1 MTRTLTTGALA
12 GALMLSAAHAQAQAQ
27 DGDFAPDCV
36 ALFDFVEA
44 TPGLSLDDEPDLV
57 RTIERN
63 SGVLCRRE
71 LAALRE
77 ETRETAQ
84 AEEET
89 RTVRRT
95 RPATERQTRQLQE
108 TETRT
113 RQTGEREVATVA
125 SDTETVR
132 QRVQLEEVVTVVG
145 DVDVAVPAPTVEV
158 RQRPAEVRVT
168 PAAPEVTVRTGRPE
182 IVVREQPATVT
193 VGMPTITIE
202 QPAPEITITLP
213 PHDVDV
219 ATAQP
224 RVEVAQADP
233 VVRVELPDPRVD
245 LDLRA
250 VTGDSGDGVNTRVRR
265 SGTPAVARQGLRVA
279 DSGTDALLYV
289 ADAEARVETVGEA
302 GEARVRVE
310 EAGEPRVRIERAEPR
325 IEVQGEPEVRFE
337 RVGEPT
343 VRVVQEGAE
352 GAAPQ
357 RAVGGDEDRPRG
369 ERAERRRERAERAA
383 QPQRAASAG
392 GLTVGDLK
400 GRTVVGRNG
409 EDLGEVSRFVR
420 SGGETYAVLS
430 FGGFL
435 GIGDREA
442 PLALS
447 DLRLRGED
455 LVAPSLTE
463 ARVDELRDRD
473 ISERLNLDDDEAV
486 RIRAE

>member
-1 MTRTLTTGALA
+1 MTRTLTPRTLTTGALA
-12 GALMLSAAHAQAQAQ
+12 GALMLTTAAAQ
-27 DGDFAPDCV
+27 DGDFAPECV
-36 ALFDFVEA
+36 ALFDFVER
-44 TPGLSLDDEPDLV
+44 TPSLNLDDEPDLV

-63 SGVLCRRE
+63 SGALCRRE
-71 LAALRE
+71 LAALRTE
-77 ETRETAQ
+77 V
-84 AEEET
+84 AEGEDEDEDA
-89 RTVRRT
+89 
-95 RPATERQTRQLQE
+95 PALVTRQRRAGTE
-108 TETRT
+108 TETEDRAAART
-113 RQTGEREVATVA
+113 RRTQERERPVATVA

-145 DVDVAVPAPTVEV
+145 DVDVAVPAPTIEV
-158 RQRPAEVRVT
+158 RQRPAEVRVA

-193 VGMPTITIE
+193 VGMPTITIQ
-202 QPAPEITITLP
+202 QPAPEITVTLP

-219 ATAQP
+219 ASAEP
-224 RVEVAQADP
+224 RVTVRQADP
-233 VVRVELPDPRVD
+233 VVRVELPDPRVAM
-245 LDLRA
+245 DLRA
-250 VTGDSGDGVNTRVRR
+250 VTGEAPDGVNTRITR
-265 SGTPAVARQGLRVA
+265 SGSPALAREGLRAA

-289 ADAEARVETVGEA
+289 ADAEPEVALERS

-310 EAGEPRVRIERAEPR
+310 AADEPRVRFERAEPR
-325 IEVQGEPEVRFE
+325 IEMDGEPEVRFE

-352 GAAPQ
+352 GT
-357 RAVGGDEDRPRG
+357 RARGG
-369 ERAERRRERAERAA
+369 ERAAA
-383 QPQRAASAG
+383 QRAAAVPADEDEDGDRDRARRGAS

-400 GRTVVGRNG
+400 GRDVLGANG
-409 EDLGEVSRFVR
+409 EELGEIERFVR
-420 SGGETYAVLS
+420 SGGEIYAVVS

-447 DLRLRGED
+447 DLRLRGDD

-463 ARVDELRDRD
+463 ARVDELRDQD
-473 ISERLNLDDDEAV
+473 ISDRLNLGDDEAI